1 MKPLDLRLLRY
12 ARSSRVYLFLT
23 VVVAITSAVFTIT
36 QAYLLTKIIV
46 AIFQKHENFAGI
58 KSSLIALIAVFVARI
73 ILSYFTEWLGAI
85 ASSRMRNE
93 LRLQLLNKALSS
105 GAGTVNEMGST
116 QLSVLATRGINNLDG
131 YLAKFIPQ
139 LFIASI
145 VPLLVGATIASE
157 DLQSGIIVL
166 LTIPLIP
173 IFGIMIGRYTAA
185 ATMKRWKSLEILSGY
200 FADLL
205 KGMRTLKVYGRAHLQ
220 TEKLKA
226 VGAEYQEETM
236 RVLKISFL
244 SSLALE
250 LIATLSVALLA
261 VSIGLRLV
269 SGSLSLSVGL
279 FILIISPEVYWPIR
293 QVAGYFHAAA
303 DGIAAFNQI
312 YAILDKNEV
321 VGSVEISDI
330 SAISWSSITIEYPDR
345 TSIHIPAGQIKSGEF
360 QALIGASGSGKSTL
374 VKILL
379 GFLVPTSG
387 EISVSTSQGTFP
399 LEDIN
404 PISLRALISWLPQ
417 EPHFAIGTISQT
429 LRQVSPAASDRDLA
443 QLLNDVGLELG
454 DLNRGLA
461 TELGKLQQGLSVG
474 QLRKIGLARAIAKK
488 APVLILDEPSASI
501 DDASEEIISQLVQ
514 REASLGRI
522 VLVISHRPVLADAAH
537 TTIDMARAR

>member
-1 MKPLDLRLLRY
+1 MRPLDPWLLRY

-23 VVVAITSAVFTIT
+23 VVIAITSAVFTIT

-46 AIFQKHENFAGI
+46 DIFQKHAVFAGI
-58 KSSLIALIAVFVARI
+58 KSSLIALIAVFIGRT

-93 LRLQLLNKALSS
+93 LRLQLLNKALTS

-131 YLAKFIPQ
+131 YFAKFIPQ

-145 VPLLVGATIASE
+145 VPIIVGATIATE
-157 DLQSGIIVL
+157 DLQSGLIVL
-166 LTIPLIP
+166 FTIPLIP
-173 IFGIMIGRYTAA
+173 IFGIMIGRYTAT

-205 KGMRTLKVYGRAHLQ
+205 QGMRTLKVYGRAHLQ

-226 VGAEYQEETM
+226 VGAEYQIETM

-261 VSIGLRLV
+261 VLIGLRLV
-269 SGSLSLSVGL
+269 SGSLTLSVGL

-312 YAILDKNEV
+312 YAILDKKEV
-321 VGSVEISDI
+321 AGTIKITDI
-330 SAISWSSITIEYPDR
+330 SAISWSAITVEYPDR
-345 TSIHIPAGQIKSGEF
+345 TSIHIPAGQIKGGEF

-379 GFLVPTSG
+379 CFLSPTSG
-387 EISVSTSQGTFP
+387 EVSISTSQGTLA
-399 LEDIN
+399 LEDID
-404 PISLRALISWLPQ
+404 PTSLRSLISWLPQ
-417 EPHFAIGTISQT
+417 DPHFAIGTISQA
-429 LRQVSPAASDRDLA
+429 LRQVAPLASDSELT
-443 QLLNDVGLELG
+443 QLLSDVGLDLA
-454 DLNRGLA
+454 DLNQGLD

-474 QLRKIGLARAIAKK
+474 QLRKVGLARAILKK
-488 APVLILDEPSASI
+488 SPVLILDEPSASV
-501 DDASEEIISQLVQ
+501 DDVSEAIISQLVQ
-514 REASLGRI
+514 REAANGRI

>member
-85 ASSRMRNE
+85 ASSRMRSE
-93 LRLQLLNKALSS
+93 LRLQLLNKALTS

-312 YAILDKNEV
+312 YAILDTNEV

>member
-1 MKPLDLRLLRY
+1 MRPLDPRLLRY

-23 VVVAITSAVFTIT
+23 VVIALTSAVLTIT

-46 AIFQKHENFAGI
+46 AIFQKHADFAGI
-58 KSSLIALIAVFVARI
+58 KRSLIALITVFVART

-93 LRLQLLNKALSS
+93 LRLQLLNKALTS

-131 YLAKFIPQ
+131 YFAKFIPQ

-145 VPLLVGATIASE
+145 VPVLVGVTIATE

-185 ATMKRWKSLEILSGY
+185 ATLKRWKSLEILSGY

-312 YAILDKNEV
+312 YAILDKSEV
-321 VGSVEISDI
+321 VGNVEISDI
-330 SAISWSSITIEYPDR
+330 SAISWSSLIVEYPDR

-379 GFLVPTSG
+379 GFLIPTSG
-387 EISVSTSQGTFP
+387 EISVSTLQGTFA

-404 PISLRALISWLPQ
+404 PTSLRTMISWLPQ

-429 LRQVSPAASDRDLA
+429 LRQVAPASSDRELI
-443 QLLNDVGLELG
+443 QLLSDVGLELG
-454 DLNRGLA
+454 DLNQGLA

-488 APVLILDEPSASI
+488 SPVLILDEPSASV

-514 REASLGRI
+514 REAALGRI

>member
-23 VVVAITSAVFTIT
+23 VVVAITSAVFAIT

-93 LRLQLLNKALSS
+93 LRLQLLNKALTS

-312 YAILDKNEV
+312 YAILDMNEV

-345 TSIHIPAGQIKSGEF
+345 TSIHIPAGQITSGEF

-537 TTIDMARAR
+537 ATIDMARAR

>member
-23 VVVAITSAVFTIT
+23 VVVAITSAVFAIT

-93 LRLQLLNKALSS
+93 LRLQLLNKALTS

-312 YAILDKNEV
+312 YAILDMNEV

>member
-1 MKPLDLRLLRY
+1 MKPLDPRLLRY

-23 VVVAITSAVFTIT
+23 VVIAITSAVFTIT

-46 AIFQKHENFAGI
+46 GIFQKHADFAGI
-58 KSSLIALIAVFVARI
+58 KSSLIALIAVFIART

-93 LRLQLLNKALSS
+93 LRLQLLNKALTT

-131 YLAKFIPQ
+131 YFAKFIPQ

-145 VPLLVGATIASE
+145 VPVMVGITIATE
-157 DLQSGIIVL
+157 DMQSGIIVL
-166 LTIPLIP
+166 FTIPLIP
-173 IFGIMIGRYTAA
+173 IFGAMIGRYTAA
-185 ATMKRWKSLEILSGY
+185 VTMKRWKSLEILSGY

-205 KGMRTLKVYGRAHLQ
+205 KGMRTLKVYGRADLQ

-226 VGAEYQEETM
+226 VGAEYQAETM

-269 SGSLSLSVGL
+269 SGSLTLSVGL

-312 YAILDKNEV
+312 YAILDNKEV
-321 VGSVEISDI
+321 VGTIKIEGI
-330 SAISWSSITIEYPDR
+330 SAISWSAITVEYPDR

-379 GFLVPTSG
+379 GFLSPTSG
-387 EISVSTSQGTFP
+387 EVSISTSQGTFA
-399 LEDIN
+399 LEDID
-404 PISLRALISWLPQ
+404 PTSLRSLISWLPQ
-417 EPHFAIGTISQT
+417 DPHFAIGTISQA
-429 LRQVSPAASDRDLA
+429 LRQVSPLA
-443 QLLNDVGLELG
+443 TDAELTQLLSDVGLDLA
-454 DLNRGLA
+454 DLNHGLD

-474 QLRKIGLARAIAKK
+474 QLRKVGLARAILKK
-488 APVLILDEPSASI
+488 SPVLILDEPSASV
-501 DDASEEIISQLVQ
+501 DDASEAIISQLVQ
-514 REASLGRI
+514 REAANGRI
-522 VLVISHRPVLADAAH
+522 VLMISHRPLLADAAH

>member
-1 MKPLDLRLLRY
+1 VKPLDLRLLRY

-93 LRLQLLNKALSS
+93 LRLQLLNKALTS

-312 YAILDKNEV
+312 YAILDMNEV

-345 TSIHIPAGQIKSGEF
+345 NSIHIPAGQIKSGEF

-429 LRQVSPAASDRDLA
+429 LRQVSPAASDSDLA

>member
-23 VVVAITSAVFTIT
+23 VAVAITSAVFTIT

-46 AIFQKHENFAGI
+46 AIFQKHENLAGI

-93 LRLQLLNKALSS
+93 LRLQLLNNALTS

-220 TEKLKA
+220 TEKLRA

-279 FILIISPEVYWPIR
+279 IILIISPEVYWPIR

-330 SAISWSSITIEYPDR
+330 SAISWSAITIEYPDR

>member
-46 AIFQKHENFAGI
+46 AIFQKHENLAGI

-93 LRLQLLNKALSS
+93 LRLQLLNKALTS

>member
-93 LRLQLLNKALSS
+93 LRLQLLNKALTS

-131 YLAKFIPQ
+131 YFAKFIPQ
-139 LFIASI
+139 LFIATI
-145 VPLLVGATIASE
+145 VPVIVGATIATE

-312 YAILDKNEV
+312 YAILDKKEN
-321 VGSVEISDI
+321 VGSVEIFDI
-330 SAISWSSITIEYPDR
+330 SAISWSSLTVEYPDR

-379 GFLVPTSG
+379 GFLTPTSG
-387 EISVSTSQGTFP
+387 EVSVSTSQGTFA

-404 PISLRALISWLPQ
+404 PTSLRTMISWLPQ
-417 EPHFAIGTISQT
+417 DPHFAIGTISQT
-429 LRQVSPAASDRDLA
+429 VRQVAPASTERELI
-443 QLLNDVGLELG
+443 QLLSDVGLELG
-454 DLNRGLA
+454 ELNQGLA

-488 APVLILDEPSASI
+488 APVLILDEPSASV

-514 REASLGRI
+514 REAALGRI

>member
-1 MKPLDLRLLRY
+1 VRPLDPRLLRY

-23 VVVAITSAVFTIT
+23 VVIAITSAVFTIT

-46 AIFQKHENFAGI
+46 DIFQKHAVFAGI
-58 KSSLIALIAVFVARI
+58 KSSLIALIVVFIART

-93 LRLQLLNKALSS
+93 LRIQLLNKALTS

-131 YLAKFIPQ
+131 YFAKFIPQ

-145 VPLLVGATIASE
+145 VPVIVGITIATE
-157 DLQSGIIVL
+157 DMQSGIIVL
-166 LTIPLIP
+166 FTIPLIP
-173 IFGIMIGRYTAA
+173 IFGAMIGRYTAA

-226 VGAEYQEETM
+226 VGAEYQAETM

-250 LIATLSVALLA
+250 LIATLSVAVLA

-269 SGSLSLSVGL
+269 SGSLTLTVGL

-312 YAILDKNEV
+312 YAILDKKDV
-321 VGSVEISDI
+321 VGTVKIADI
-330 SAISWSSITIEYPDR
+330 SAISWSAITVEYPDR

-379 GFLVPTSG
+379 GFLSPTSG
-387 EISVSTSQGTFP
+387 DVSISTSQGTIA
-399 LEDIN
+399 LEDID
-404 PISLRALISWLPQ
+404 PTSLRALISWLPQ
-417 EPHFAIGTISQT
+417 DSHFAIGTISQA
-429 LRQVSPAASDRDLA
+429 LRQVAPFATDGDLTR
-443 QLLNDVGLELG
+443 LLSDVGLDLA
-454 DLNRGLA
+454 DLNQGLD

-474 QLRKIGLARAIAKK
+474 QLRKVGLARAIVKK
-488 APVLILDEPSASI
+488 SPVLILDEPSASV
-501 DDASEEIISQLVQ
+501 DDASESIISQLVQ
-514 REASLGRI
+514 REAANGRI
-522 VLVISHRPVLADAAH
+522 VLVISHRPVIADAAH
-537 TTIDMARAR
+537 TTIDMPHTR

>member
-23 VVVAITSAVFTIT
+23 VVVAITSAVFAIT

-93 LRLQLLNKALSS
+93 LRLQLLNKALTS

-145 VPLLVGATIASE
+145 VPLLVGATIACE

-226 VGAEYQEETM
+226 VGAEDQEETM

-537 TTIDMARAR
+537 ATIDMARAR

>member
-23 VVVAITSAVFTIT
+23 VVVAITSAVFAIT

-93 LRLQLLNKALSS
+93 LRLQLLNKALTS

-312 YAILDKNEV
+312 YAILDMNEV

-345 TSIHIPAGQIKSGEF
+345 NSIHIPAGQIKSGEF

-429 LRQVSPAASDRDLA
+429 LRQVSPAASDSDLA

>member
-23 VVVAITSAVFTIT
+23 VVVAITSAVFAIT

-93 LRLQLLNKALSS
+93 LRLQLLNKALTS

-145 VPLLVGATIASE
+145 VPLLVGATIACE

-312 YAILDKNEV
+312 YAILDMNEV

-537 TTIDMARAR
+537 ATIDMARAR

>member
-93 LRLQLLNKALSS
+93 LRLQLLNKALTS

-312 YAILDKNEV
+312 YAILDMNEV

-345 TSIHIPAGQIKSGEF
+345 NSIHIPAGQIKSGEF

>member
-93 LRLQLLNKALSS
+93 LRLQLLNKALTS

-145 VPLLVGATIASE
+145 VPLLVGATIACE

>member
-23 VVVAITSAVFTIT
+23 VVIALTSAVFTIT

-46 AIFQKHENFAGI
+46 AIFQKRADFAGI
-58 KSSLIALIAVFVARI
+58 KISLIALIAVFVART

-93 LRLQLLNKALSS
+93 LRLQLLNKALTS

-131 YLAKFIPQ
+131 YFAKFIPQ

-145 VPLLVGATIASE
+145 VPVIVGATIATE

-312 YAILDKNEV
+312 YAILDKKEN
-321 VGSVEISDI
+321 VGSVEIFDI
-330 SAISWSSITIEYPDR
+330 SAISWSSLTVEYPDR

-379 GFLVPTSG
+379 GFLTPTTG
-387 EISVSTSQGTFP
+387 EVSVSTSQGTLA

-404 PISLRALISWLPQ
+404 PTSLRTMISWLPQ
-417 EPHFAIGTISQT
+417 DPHFAIGTISQT
-429 LRQVSPAASDRDLA
+429 LRQVVLAASDRELI
-443 QLLNDVGLELG
+443 QFLSDVGLEIG
-454 DLNRGLA
+454 DLNQGLA

-488 APVLILDEPSASI
+488 APVLILDEPSASV

>member
-93 LRLQLLNKALSS
+93 LRLQLLNKALTS

-312 YAILDKNEV
+312 YAILDMNEV

>member
-93 LRLQLLNKALSS
+93 LRLQLLNKALTS

-312 YAILDKNEV
+312 YAILDMNEV

-537 TTIDMARAR
+537 ATIDMARAR

>member
-93 LRLQLLNKALSS
+93 LRLQLLNKALTS

-312 YAILDKNEV
+312 YAILDTNEV

>member
-23 VVVAITSAVFTIT
+23 VVVAITSAVFAIT

-93 LRLQLLNKALSS
+93 LRLQLLNKALTS

>member
-23 VVVAITSAVFTIT
+23 VVVAITSAVFAIT

-85 ASSRMRNE
+85 ASSRMRSE
-93 LRLQLLNKALSS
+93 LRLQLLNKALTS

-312 YAILDKNEV
+312 YAILDTNEV

>member
-93 LRLQLLNKALSS
+93 LRLQLLNKALTS

-429 LRQVSPAASDRDLA
+429 LRQVSPAASDSDLA

>member
-23 VVVAITSAVFTIT
+23 VVVALTSAVFTIT

-93 LRLQLLNKALSS
+93 LRLQLLNKALTS

-145 VPLLVGATIASE
+145 VPLLVGATIACE

-387 EISVSTSQGTFP
+387 EISVSSSQGTFP

>member
-1 MKPLDLRLLRY
+1 VRPLDPRLLRY

-23 VVVAITSAVFTIT
+23 VVIALTSAVFTIT

-46 AIFQKHENFAGI
+46 AIFQKHADFAGI
-58 KSSLIALIAVFVARI
+58 KRSLIALIAVFVART

-93 LRLQLLNKALSS
+93 LCLQLLNKALTS

-131 YLAKFIPQ
+131 YFAKFIPQ
-139 LFIASI
+139 LFIATI
-145 VPLLVGATIASE
+145 VPVIVGATIATE

-312 YAILDKNEV
+312 YAILDKKEN
-321 VGSVEISDI
+321 VGSVEIFDM
-330 SAISWSSITIEYPDR
+330 SAISWSSLTVEYPDR

-379 GFLVPTSG
+379 GFLTPTSG
-387 EISVSTSQGTFP
+387 EVSVSTSQGTFA

-404 PISLRALISWLPQ
+404 PTSLRTMISWLPQ
-417 EPHFAIGTISQT
+417 DPHFAIGTISQT
-429 LRQVSPAASDRDLA
+429 VRQVAPASTERELI
-443 QLLNDVGLELG
+443 QLLSDVGLELG
-454 DLNRGLA
+454 ELNQGLA

-488 APVLILDEPSASI
+488 APVLILDEPSASV

-514 REASLGRI
+514 REAALGRI

>member
-23 VVVAITSAVFTIT
+23 VVVAITSAVFAIT

-93 LRLQLLNKALSS
+93 LRLQLLNKALTS

-387 EISVSTSQGTFP
+387 EISVSSSQGTFP

-537 TTIDMARAR
+537 ATIDMARAR

>member
-1 MKPLDLRLLRY
+1 VKPLDPRLLRY

-23 VVVAITSAVFTIT
+23 VVIAITSAVFTIT

-46 AIFQKHENFAGI
+46 GIFQKHADFAGI
-58 KSSLIALIAVFVARI
+58 KSSLIALIAVFIART

-93 LRLQLLNKALSS
+93 LRLQLLNKALTT

-131 YLAKFIPQ
+131 YFAKFIPQ

-145 VPLLVGATIASE
+145 VPVMVGITIATE
-157 DLQSGIIVL
+157 DMQSGIIVL
-166 LTIPLIP
+166 FTIPLIP
-173 IFGIMIGRYTAA
+173 IFGAMIGRYTAA
-185 ATMKRWKSLEILSGY
+185 VTMKRWKSLEILSGY

-205 KGMRTLKVYGRAHLQ
+205 KGMRTLKVYGRADLQ

-226 VGAEYQEETM
+226 VGAEYQAETM

-269 SGSLSLSVGL
+269 SGSLTLSVGL

-312 YAILDKNEV
+312 YAILDNKEV
-321 VGSVEISDI
+321 VGTIKIEGI
-330 SAISWSSITIEYPDR
+330 SAISWSAITVEYPDR

-379 GFLVPTSG
+379 GFLSPTSG
-387 EISVSTSQGTFP
+387 EVSISTSQGTFA
-399 LEDIN
+399 LEDID
-404 PISLRALISWLPQ
+404 PTSLRSLISWLPQ
-417 EPHFAIGTISQT
+417 DPHFAIGTISQA
-429 LRQVSPAASDRDLA
+429 LRQVSPLA
-443 QLLNDVGLELG
+443 TDAELTQLLSDVGLDLA
-454 DLNRGLA
+454 DLNHGLD

-474 QLRKIGLARAIAKK
+474 QLRKVGLARAILKK
-488 APVLILDEPSASI
+488 SPVLILDEPSASV
-501 DDASEEIISQLVQ
+501 DDASEAIISQLVQ
-514 REASLGRI
+514 REAANGRI
-522 VLVISHRPVLADAAH
+522 VLMISHRPLLADAAH

>member
-1 MKPLDLRLLRY
+1 
-12 ARSSRVYLFLT
+12 
-23 VVVAITSAVFTIT
+23 
-36 QAYLLTKIIV
+36 
-46 AIFQKHENFAGI
+46 
-58 KSSLIALIAVFVARI
+58 
-73 ILSYFTEWLGAI
+73 
-85 ASSRMRNE
+85 MRNE
-93 LRLQLLNKALSS
+93 LRLQLLNKALTS

-387 EISVSTSQGTFP
+387 EISVSSSQGTFP

-537 TTIDMARAR
+537 ATIDMARAR

>member
-93 LRLQLLNKALSS
+93 LRLQLLNKALTS

-345 TSIHIPAGQIKSGEF
+345 NSIHIPAGQIKSGEF

>member
-85 ASSRMRNE
+85 ASSRMRSE
-93 LRLQLLNKALSS
+93 LRLQLLNKALTS

-312 YAILDKNEV
+312 YAILDMNEV

-345 TSIHIPAGQIKSGEF
+345 NSIHIPAGQIKSGEF

-429 LRQVSPAASDRDLA
+429 LRQVSPAASDSDLA

>member
-1 MKPLDLRLLRY
+1 VRPLDPRLLRY

-23 VVVAITSAVFTIT
+23 VVIAFTSAVFNIT

-46 AIFQKHENFAGI
+46 GIFQKHMDFVGI
-58 KSSLIALIAVFVARI
+58 KSLLIALIAVFIARTVLI
-73 ILSYFTEWLGAI
+73 YFTEWLGAI

-93 LRLQLLNKALSS
+93 LRLQLLNKALTSS
-105 GAGTVNEMGST
+105 ASTVNEMGST

-131 YLAKFIPQ
+131 YFAKFIPQ

-145 VPLLVGATIASE
+145 VPIIVGATIATE
-157 DLQSGIIVL
+157 DLQSGFIVL

-185 ATMKRWKSLEILSGY
+185 ATMKRWKSLEILGGY

-205 KGMRTLKVYGRAHLQ
+205 QGMRTLKVYGRAHLQ
-220 TEKLKA
+220 IEKLKA
-226 VGAEYQEETM
+226 VGAEYQAETM

-269 SGSLSLSVGL
+269 SGSLTLSVGL

-293 QVAGYFHAAA
+293 HVAGYFHAAA

-312 YAILDKNEV
+312 YAILDKKEV
-321 VGSVEISDI
+321 VGNVVITDI
-330 SAISWSSITIEYPDR
+330 SAISWSAITVEYPDR
-345 TSIHIPAGQIKSGEF
+345 TSIYIPAGQIKGGEF
-360 QALIGASGSGKSTL
+360 QALIGASGSGKSSL

-379 GFLVPTSG
+379 GFLSPTSG
-387 EISVSTSQGTFP
+387 EVSISTSQGTLP
-399 LEDIN
+399 LEDID
-404 PISLRALISWLPQ
+404 PTSLRSLISWLPQ
-417 EPHFAIGTISQT
+417 DPHFTIGTISQA
-429 LRQVSPAASDRDLA
+429 LRQVAPLA
-443 QLLNDVGLELG
+443 TDGELTQLLSDVGLGLA
-454 DLNRGLA
+454 DLNQGLD

-474 QLRKIGLARAIAKK
+474 QLRKVGLARAILKK
-488 APVLILDEPSASI
+488 SPVLILDEPSASV
-501 DDASEEIISQLVQ
+501 DDSSEAIISQLVQ
-514 REASLGRI
+514 REAANGRI

-537 TTIDMARAR
+537 NTIDMARAR

>member
-93 LRLQLLNKALSS
+93 LRLQLLNKALTS

-345 TSIHIPAGQIKSGEF
+345 NSIHIPAGQIKSGEF

-429 LRQVSPAASDRDLA
+429 LRQVSPAASDSDLA

>member
-1 MKPLDLRLLRY
+1 VRPLDPRLLRY

-23 VVVAITSAVFTIT
+23 VVIALTSAVFTIT

-46 AIFQKHENFAGI
+46 AIFQKHADFAGI
-58 KSSLIALIAVFVARI
+58 KSSLITLIAVFVART

-93 LRLQLLNKALSS
+93 LRLQLLNKALTS

-131 YLAKFIPQ
+131 YFAKFIPQ
-139 LFIASI
+139 LFIAAI
-145 VPLLVGATIASE
+145 VPVSVGVTIATE

-269 SGSLSLSVGL
+269 GGSLSLSVGL

-312 YAILDKNEV
+312 YSILDKTEN
-321 VGSVEISDI
+321 VGSIEIRGI
-330 SAISWSSITIEYPDR
+330 SAISWSALTVEYPDR
-345 TSIHIPAGQIKSGEF
+345 TSIHIPAGQMRSGEF

-379 GFLVPTSG
+379 GFLTPTSG
-387 EISVSTSQGTFP
+387 EVSVSTPQGTFA
-399 LEDIN
+399 LEEID
-404 PISLRALISWLPQ
+404 PTSLRSLISWLPQ
-417 EPHFAIGTISQT
+417 DPHFAIGTISQT
-429 LRQVSPAASDRDLA
+429 LRQVAPAASDLELT
-443 QLLNDVGLELG
+443 QLLSEVGLELL
-454 DLNRGLA
+454 DLNHGLA
-461 TELGKLQQGLSVG
+461 TDLGKLQQGLSVG

-488 APVLILDEPSASI
+488 SPVLILDEPSASV

-514 REASLGRI
+514 REAALGRI

>member
-23 VVVAITSAVFTIT
+23 VVVAITSAVFAIT

-93 LRLQLLNKALSS
+93 LRLQLLNKALTS

-312 YAILDKNEV
+312 YAILDMNEV

-387 EISVSTSQGTFP
+387 EISVSSSQGTFP

-537 TTIDMARAR
+537 ATIDMARAR

>member
-93 LRLQLLNKALSS
+93 LRLQLLNKALTS

-537 TTIDMARAR
+537 ATIDMARAR

>member
-23 VVVAITSAVFTIT
+23 VAVAITSAVFTIT

-46 AIFQKHENFAGI
+46 AIFQKHENLAGI

-93 LRLQLLNKALSS
+93 LRLQLLNNALTS

-330 SAISWSSITIEYPDR
+330 SAISWSAITIEYPDR

>member
-23 VVVAITSAVFTIT
+23 VVVAITSAVFAIT

-93 LRLQLLNKALSS
+93 LRLQLLNKALTS

-387 EISVSTSQGTFP
+387 EISVSSSQGTFP

>member
-23 VVVAITSAVFTIT
+23 VVVAITSAVFAIT

-93 LRLQLLNKALSS
+93 LRLQLLNKALTS

-131 YLAKFIPQ
+131 YFAKFIPQ

-145 VPLLVGATIASE
+145 VPVIVGATIASE

-312 YAILDKNEV
+312 YAILDMNEV